1 MPIVAGVVG
10 AIVAVLVLI
19 VLLVVVIFSYKKC
32 KGRKSEQGMFKV

>member
-19 VLLVVVIFSYKKC
+19 VLLVVVIFSYKNC
-32 KGRKSEQGMFKV
+32 KARKSEQGMFKV